1 MRWPLGNGG
10 FVLSARA
17 RVLGWLLVVV
27 GVAVLASVLVSRQ
40 LLLAE
45 VEENINTEL
54 THEAEKFQN
63 FADASDID
71 PETGRPYTSAD
82 QLLRSYME
90 RNLPDEGEAFFSLV
104 NGHPSRRS
112 PGKPFA
118 RLDKDDRFIAHIRSA
133 SRPTTGTWTTAAGQA
148 DYATLPVHLE
158 TGGGPPGTLVV
169 VEFRRALQEQA
180 DHLVQLML
188 TAALAS
194 LALAGLVGWAVAGRV
209 LAPVRA
215 MRLTA
220 ERITDTDLS
229 DRIEVTGTDDVAAL
243 ARTFNSMLDRLQS
256 AFTGQRQFLDDAG
269 HELRTPITVIR
280 GHLELMG
287 DNPADRDA
295 TVPLV
300 LNELDRMAR
309 IVNDLILLA
318 KAEQPDFLNLEEVD
332 LADLAVDA
340 LAKAHALGDR
350 QWTLDAF
357 ADRQVL
363 ADGQRLTQAVMQLAE
378 NAVRHTSPGDVIAIG
393 TAVRPAPA
401 SQPRQAAPETGT
413 TAPATEHADRA
424 LVWVRDT
431 GTGIAESERHRIFQR
446 FYHGADR
453 HRVGER
459 AGLGLAIVARIA
471 AAHHGRVEL
480 STSLGHGSTFT
491 LDLPLLPADRSHPM
505 SHESEPVDT
514 STPTEATDDD
524 HATHGPARTP
534 EQGGEG

>member
-1 MRWPLGNGG
+1 MTRTWWPWGGGG

-17 RVLGWLLVVV
+17 RVLGWLLIVV

-45 VEENINTEL
+45 VQENISTEL
-54 THEAEKFQN
+54 THEASKFRA
-63 FADASDID
+63 FAASDID
-71 PETGRPYTSAD
+71 PATGRPYTSVD
-82 QLLRSYME
+82 QLLARYLE
-90 RNLPDEGEAFFSLV
+90 RNVPDRGETFFSLA
-104 NGHPSRRS
+104 NGRVRRS
-112 PGKPFA
+112 PVKPFA
-118 RLDKDDRFIAHIRSA
+118 RLDTNARFIAHIRS
-133 SRPTTGTWTTAAGQA
+133 STPPTSGVWTTAAGRA
-148 DYATLPVHLE
+148 SYATLPARLP
-158 TGGGPPGTLVV
+158 TGGPTGSLVI
-169 VEFRRALQEQA
+169 VEFHRERRAQA

-188 TAALAS
+188 IAALAS
-194 LALAGLVGWAVAGRV
+194 LALAGAVGWVVAGRV

-215 MRLTA
+215 MRRTA
-220 ERITDTDLS
+220 ERITDTDLT
-229 DRIEVTGTDDVAAL
+229 DRIEVTGADDVAAL
-243 ARTFNSMLDRLQS
+243 ARTFNSMLDRLQA

-287 DNPADRDA
+287 ANPADRDA
-295 TVPLV
+295 TVSLV

-318 KAEQPDFLNLEEVD
+318 KAEQPDFLNPGEVD

-350 QWTLDAF
+350 HWLLDAF
-357 ADRQVL
+357 ADRQIL

-378 NAVRHTSPGDVIAIG
+378 NAVRHTGPGDVIAIG

-401 SQPRQAAPETGT
+401 GQPRQTTPETGAT
-413 TAPATEHADRA
+413 TSATEHAERA

-431 GTGIAESERHRIFQR
+431 GTGISESERAKIFHR

-471 AAHHGRVEL
+471 AAHHGHVEL
-480 STSLGHGSTFT
+480 TTNLGHGSTFT
-491 LDLPLLPADRSHPM
+491 LNLPLLRADQPHPM
-505 SHESEPVDT
+505 SQETEPVGPPP
-514 STPTEATDDD
+514 SV
-524 HATHGPARTP
+524 ATHDDRATPGPVRTP
-534 EQGGEG
+534 EQGGER